1 MSGLSSDLLVRS
13 TGSILVSR
21 ENDIKIEDSSPLG
34 RFLLT
39 FSTSLRLEE
48 RGSSRGIERGIK
60 NRSKVLRALD

>member
-21 ENDIKIEDSSPLG
+21 ENDIKIEDSSPLE